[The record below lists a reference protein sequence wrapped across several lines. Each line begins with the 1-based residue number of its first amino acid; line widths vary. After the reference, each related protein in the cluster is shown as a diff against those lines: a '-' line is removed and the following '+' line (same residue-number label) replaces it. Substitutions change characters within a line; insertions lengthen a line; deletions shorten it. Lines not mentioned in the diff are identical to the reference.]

1 MDGNMR
7 VLFVDDE
14 PQVLRGIERM
24 LDAADVDWDV
34 SFAESGQE
42 AIDLL
47 EEETVETLVTDMR
60 MPGMDGAELLKTVGE
75 RYPEVVRVVLS
86 GQADKAAVFRAVQP
100 MHQYLAKPCDAKT
113 LTATISRAFAL
124 RNVLNSE
131 SLHSLISGISSLPSL
146 PTVYQKLMKELES
159 ESSTL
164 EKVGE
169 IISQDPAMTAKILQ
183 IVNSAMFGLRSPVR
197 TPDRAASFLG
207 IDTIKALALSIG
219 VFREFDGMGM
229 PGISIDQ
236 LMAHSLKVAMFARII
251 AAHEGQDSEFQNNA
265 FTAGVLHDIGKL
277 ILISSYKENFAE
289 AMKRSRS
296 SEIPLW
302 QAEREVFGSDHS
314 AVGAH
319 LLNIWGLP
327 QSIIEVVALHHN
339 PGEARENEFSILTA
353 VAAANFIHNNSVAN
367 NPLESEWIE
376 QYLSE
381 VGAESKL
388 ETWANACLQFE
399 ELSE

>member
-1 MDGNMR
+1 
-7 VLFVDDE
+7 
-14 PQVLRGIERM
+14 
-24 LDAADVDWDV
+24 
-34 SFAESGQE
+34 
-42 AIDLL
+42 
-47 EEETVETLVTDMR
+47 
-60 MPGMDGAELLKTVGE
+60 
-75 RYPEVVRVVLS
+75 
-86 GQADKAAVFRAVQP
+86 
-100 MHQYLAKPCDAKT
+100 
-113 LTATISRAFAL
+113 
-124 RNVLNSE
+124 
-131 SLHSLISGISSLPSL
+131 
-146 PTVYQKLMKELES
+146 
-159 ESSTL
+159 
-164 EKVGE
+164 
-169 IISQDPAMTAKILQ
+169 
-183 IVNSAMFGLRSPVR
+183 MFGLRSPVR

>member
-1 MDGNMR
+1 MR

-34 SFAESGQE
+34 QFAESGQE
-42 AIDLL
+42 AIEIL
-47 EEETVETLVTDMR
+47 EDAPVETLVTDMR
-60 MPGMDGAELLKTVGE
+60 MPGMDGAELLQLVGE
-75 RYPEVVRVVLS
+75 KFPEIVRVVLS
-86 GQADKAAVFRAVQP
+86 GQADKEAVFRAVQP

-124 RNVLNSE
+124 RKVLNSE
-131 SLHSLISGISSLPSL
+131 SLHSLISGLSSLPSL
-146 PTVYQKLMKELES
+146 PTIYQQLMKELES
-159 ESSTL
+159 ETSTL
-164 EKVGE
+164 ERVGE

-183 IVNSAMFGLRSPVR
+183 IVNSAMFGLRNPVR

-219 VFREFDGMGM
+219 VFREFDGNGM
-229 PGISIDQ
+229 PGFSIDQ
-236 LMAHSLKVAMFARII
+236 LMSHSLKVAMYSRAI
-251 AAHEGQDSEFQNNA
+251 AAHEEEDSDFQNNA

-277 ILISSYKENFAE
+277 ILVSSYKDNFYKSLELSKENQL
-289 AMKRSRS
+289 
-296 SEIPLW
+296 PLW
-302 QAEREVFGSDHS
+302 KAEREVFGSDHA

-339 PGEARENEFSILTA
+339 PVEAHETEFSIMTA
-353 VAAANFIHNNSVAN
+353 VSAANFIHNCSTN
-367 NPLESEWIE
+367 NPPLDPQPFED
-376 QYLSE
+376 YLSTI
-381 VGAESKL
+381 GADSKL
-388 ETWANACLQFE
+388 DSWTNVCLNLE
-399 ELSE
+399 EMAD